1 MWILLSGDTLEEP
14 HREKKTNKTK
24 HSTRV
29 KFLKSA
35 ASVLGR
41 KTVGWFYEYHVLFW
55 FSPQS
60 EFEFEEKLFH
70 SCLASGC
77 AFWEFV
83 KCSPTGCFLL
93 IQKKKKKKGTLDFMG
108 IGWNCVSAHKHS
120 PKKLACLSVGEVLF
134 EVDVHS
140 CTHNNKYNFH
150 FEREFHFLLSHL
162 PTDLPLFRADKHRQL
177 PELSDCC
184 CTWVFIL
191 QSRPLLAS
199 F

>member
-93 IQKKKKKKGTLDFMG
+93 IQKKKKKKAHLISWALDE
-108 IGWNCVSAHKHS
+108 IV
-120 PKKLACLSVGEVLF
+120 
-134 EVDVHS
+134 
-140 CTHNNKYNFH
+140 
-150 FEREFHFLLSHL
+150 FLLISIVPRSL
-162 PTDLPLFRADKHRQL
+162 LAYLLGRCCLRWMCTRAH
-177 PELSDCC
+177 
-184 CTWVFIL
+184 TITNTTFIL
-191 QSRPLLAS
+191 RGNFISFLVTCPLIFHSSGLTNTDN
-199 F
+199 FLN